1 VPERIIRFAPWL
13 AGLLVVCAYVL
24 IDRHGPAATHDSLY
38 YLQGAS
44 YWLQTGT
51 FSNNYWGTV
60 QPEVHY
66 APLFSGVLALLAGVS
81 GSTPLAVAHWLMPL
95 LAGLNLALFGG
106 ILHFW
111 RWSKLHIAGML
122 LIIGTAFPFF
132 SMHWHI
138 WSEPMYLS
146 CILAAALLLLQ
157 WQKSG
162 QTALLL
168 LAASMAGF
176 SVLVRYAGLFM
187 LPLFVLAIYQARK
200 SHLWRNIFVFSAVSL
215 LPFALWTIRNKLLAQ
230 SLSSRSLFWD
240 WAGVHEFLRAVE
252 TLISWGNLAL
262 LGLAVLF
269 ICFRRKRNLLPDSWI
284 WLAGGSLYVI
294 LIFLAKSAVDKQIP
308 IDARLLSPLLLP
320 ILLIFGREMM
330 LWSAKQRTVWIAI
343 ALVGGLV
350 QGASFAAG
358 AYRDGWAF
366 NDRRLLEEGT
376 PLRQMQAV
384 LPQEAPVFATDVDAH
399 YLAYLL
405 EREVNYLSRGEALP
419 TGAYFLRW
427 KAPLPETSTIEGSDI
442 LLDGLVWH
450 RRKAP

>member
-1 VPERIIRFAPWL
+1 MLERIIQFAPWI
-13 AGLLVVCAYVL
+13 AGILVVCAYVL

-66 APLFSGVLALLAGVS
+66 APLFSGVLALLSEIG
-81 GSTPLAVAHWLMPL
+81 GSTPLAVVKWLMPFF
-95 LAGLNLALFGG
+95 AALNLALFGG
-106 ILHFW
+106 LLSFW
-111 RWSKLHIAGML
+111 RWSRLQMAGML
-122 LIIGTAFPFF
+122 LLIGTAFPFF

-146 CILAAALLLLQ
+146 CILAAALLLMY

-162 QTALLL
+162 QTSLLL
-168 LAASMAGF
+168 LAATVAGF

-187 LPLFVLAIYQARK
+187 LPLFVLAVYNARK
-200 SHLWRNIFVFSAVSL
+200 AHLWRNIFLFSIICL
-215 LPFALWTIRNKLLAQ
+215 LPFAVWTIRNKLIAQ
-230 SLSSRSLFWD
+230 SLSSRTLFWD
-240 WAGVHEFLRAVE
+240 WAGVHELLRAFE
-252 TLISWGNLAL
+252 TVISWGNLAL
-262 LGLAVLF
+262 LGLGLLF
-269 ICFRRKRNLLPDSWI
+269 ICFRQKRNLLPNSWI
-284 WLAGGSLYVI
+284 WLAGGSLYVV

-320 ILLIFGREMM
+320 MFFVLGREMIF
-330 LWSAKQRTVWIAI
+330 WTAKQRTVWIAI
-343 ALVGGLV
+343 ALIGGLV

-366 NDRRLLEEGT
+366 NDRRLFEEGT
-376 PLRQMQAV
+376 PLMQMQSV
-384 LPQEAPVFATDVDAH
+384 LPKEAVVFATDVDAH

-405 EREVNYLSRGEALP
+405 GREVNYLSRGEALP
-419 TGAYFLRW
+419 TGAYYLRW
-427 KAPLPETSTIEGSDI
+427 KAPLPERNTTEGSDI

-450 RRKAP
+450 RRIAP